1 MGLDTLASLTIPRK
15 ILNWL
20 ADEWLYLENHLEK
33 LEPFPRFKIRHAPYK
48 LYGPYDMDHMIWKK
62 MISRMCTFVIGCR
75 NDHC

>member
-33 LEPFPRFKIRHAPYK
+33 LEPFPRLK
-48 LYGPYDMDHMIWKK
+48 
-62 MISRMCTFVIGCR
+62 
-75 NDHC
+75 